1 MIVNIPTDKGRVL
14 DITTPQRDQS
24 TKVVAV
30 LGLVF
35 ELWDDRVRLSTFVKN
50 PMISQVRGKQSILKG
65 GSSVL

>member
-35 ELWDDRVRLSTFVKN
+35 ELWDDRVRLSTLHLYIIRKN
-50 PMISQVRGKQSILKG
+50 KI
-65 GSSVL
+65 